1 MIILDR
7 DGSLWWHGSVE
18 ASAAESR
25 ETVELPMTI
34 LEQQCNVID
43 RVLTFA
49 FDVLGLQAVEL
60 RVREEQQRQ

>member
-1 MIILDR
+1 
-7 DGSLWWHGSVE
+7 V
-18 ASAAESR
+18 AESR
-25 ETVELPMTI
+25 ETVELPMTV

>member
-7 DGSLWWHGSVE
+7 DGSLWWHGSVD
-18 ASAAESR
+18 ACLAESR

-34 LEQQCNVID
+34 LEQQSNVID

-60 RVREEQQRQ
+60 WVREEQQRQ